1 VAKPNAGTG
10 ERLQSTGEDYLSLRF
25 QVNPVSAPFWRRK
38 MTKNNRK
45 PSNRLTANDAMI
57 IKKRLKN
64 GEMQSRI
71 AADFD
76 VNIGRISEINTGKK
90 FANV

>member
-1 VAKPNAGTG
+1 MAKPTPIRG
-10 ERLQSTGEDYLSLRF
+10 ERLQSTMRDYPSLRF
-25 QVNPVSAPFWRRK
+25 PVKPVSAPFRRRK
-38 MTKNNRK
+38 LTQNVRK
-45 PSNRLTANDAMI
+45 PSKKLTANDALI
-57 IKKRLKN
+57 IKKRLKA

-90 FANV
+90 FAHV